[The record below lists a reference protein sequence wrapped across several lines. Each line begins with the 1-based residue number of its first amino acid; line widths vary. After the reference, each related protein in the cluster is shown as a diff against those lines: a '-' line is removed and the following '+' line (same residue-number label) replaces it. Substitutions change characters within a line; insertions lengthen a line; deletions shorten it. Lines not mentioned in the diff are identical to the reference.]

1 MSGMS
6 EVDLKEPLTDDQ
18 LVEKLRTDI
27 EGLSDSAPMYSRNA
41 YTHRRTPHVVFA
53 NGSRKAETEMSCP
66 VDTVERMVANTLIA
80 VVAYRNSVPGPVDL
94 VWRIEP
100 ELRTDPETGQRSLYC
115 RLCFEPSLTKVAHG
129 VWVESRLTAQD
140 IWL

>member
-6 EVDLKEPLTDDQ
+6 ESPVIEPLTDEQ
-18 LVEKLRTDI
+18 LVEKLRKDI
-27 EGLSDSAPMYSRNA
+27 ESMSHGQVMYSRTA
-41 YTHRRTPHVVFA
+41 YTARRTVHVIFA

-100 ELRTDPETGQRSLYC
+100 ELRTDPETGTRSLYC
-115 RLCFEPSLTKVAHG
+115 RLCFEPSLTKVAHS
-129 VWVESRLTAQD
+129 VWVESRLTTQD
-140 IWL
+140 IWS

>member
-53 NGSRKAETEMSCP
+53 NGVRKEEFAAYAP
-66 VDTVERMVANTLIA
+66 VDTDEVMCAMTLTA
-80 VVAYRNSVPGPVDL
+80 VTAYRNSIPGPVDL
-94 VWRIEP
+94 VWRVEP
-100 ELRTDPETGQRSLYC
+100 KLQTDPETGVRDLYC
-115 RLCFEPSLTKVAHG
+115 RLCFEPSLVNVANG
-129 VWVESRLTAQD
+129 VWVESRLSLLD
-140 IWL
+140 VWS